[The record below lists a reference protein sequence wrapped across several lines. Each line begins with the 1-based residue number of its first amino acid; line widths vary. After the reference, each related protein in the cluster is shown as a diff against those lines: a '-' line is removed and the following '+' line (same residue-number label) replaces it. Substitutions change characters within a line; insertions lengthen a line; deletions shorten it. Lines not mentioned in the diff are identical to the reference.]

1 MLKTSGLLNCKAKAN
16 PKREKSNKERCG
28 WFVLKV
34 LFMGTPEI
42 AAAILETLIAD
53 ATHELLAVVT
63 QPDKPKGRGHEMA
76 FPPVKE
82 VALAHGIPVLQ
93 PEKIRNA
100 EFLDEIKKWNPD
112 IIAVA
117 AYGKLLP
124 KELLLLPRLGCIN
137 VHASLLPKYR
147 GASPIQWAVING
159 EKKSG
164 VTIMHMAE
172 QMDAGDIIL
181 SKEIELSEEET
192 AGSLHDKLAK
202 LGGPALLEAMQLL
215 ELGQAPRISQKEE
228 EATYVKM
235 LDKSIGNLN
244 FHQPAELLERYIRG
258 LNPWPSAYTKLD
270 GKTVKFWRA
279 RTFPAVHLPK
289 EAKTAEPGTVVA
301 IERDGFGIL
310 TGDGILFI
318 TELQMEGKKRMSAE
332 EFLRGY
338 PLKTGILL
346 RN

>member
-1 MLKTSGLLNCKAKAN
+1 MM
-16 PKREKSNKERCG
+16 
-28 WFVLKV
+28 KV

-42 AAAILETLIAD
+42 AATILKTLIED
-53 ATHELLAVVT
+53 ARHELLAVVT
-63 QPDKPKGRGHEMA
+63 QPDKPKGRGHGMA

-93 PEKIRNA
+93 PEKIRTA
-100 EFLDEIKKWNPD
+100 EFLDEIKKRNPD

-124 KELLLLPRLGCIN
+124 KELLLLPRFGCIN

-147 GASPIQWAVING
+147 GASPIQWAVMNG
-159 EKKSG
+159 EKESG

-181 SKEIELSEEET
+181 SKEVRLSEEET
-192 AGSLHDKLAK
+192 AGSLHDRLAQI
-202 LGGPALLEAMQLL
+202 GGPALLEAMELL
-215 ELGQAPRISQKEE
+215 EKGCAPSIPQKEE

-235 LDKSIGNLN
+235 LDKTIGNLN
-244 FHQPAELLERYIRG
+244 FSQPAEVLERYIRG

-270 GKTVKFWRA
+270 GKTIKLWKAKVL
-279 RTFPAVHLPK
+279 PADQLPK
-289 EAKTAEPGTVVA
+289 EVRISEPGTIVTV
-301 IERDGFGIL
+301 ERDGFGIL
-310 TGDGILFI
+310 TGNGILFV
-318 TELQMEGKKRMSAE
+318 TELQMEGKKRMTAE

-338 PLKTGILL
+338 PLNTGTLL

>member
-1 MLKTSGLLNCKAKAN
+1 M
-16 PKREKSNKERCG
+16 
-28 WFVLKV
+28 KV

-42 AAAILETLIAD
+42 AATILKTLIED
-53 ATHELLAVVT
+53 ARHELLAVVT
-63 QPDKPKGRGHEMA
+63 QPDKPKGRGHGMA

-93 PEKIRNA
+93 PEKIRTA
-100 EFLDEIKKWNPD
+100 EFLDEIKKRNPD

-124 KELLLLPRLGCIN
+124 KELLQLPRFGCIN

-147 GASPIQWAVING
+147 GASPIQWAVMNG
-159 EKKSG
+159 EKESG

-181 SKEIELSEEET
+181 SKEVRLSEEET
-192 AGSLHDKLAK
+192 AGSLHDRLAQV
-202 LGGPALLEAMQLL
+202 GGPALLEAMEML
-215 ELGQAPRISQKEE
+215 EKGCAPRTPQKEE

-235 LDKSIGNLN
+235 LDKTIGNLN
-244 FHQPAELLERYIRG
+244 FSQPAEVLERYIRG
-258 LNPWPSAYTKLD
+258 LDPWPSAYTKLD
-270 GKTVKFWRA
+270 GKTIKLWKAKVL
-279 RTFPAVHLPK
+279 PADQLPK
-289 EAKTAEPGTVVA
+289 EVRISEPGTIVTV
-301 IERDGFGIL
+301 ERDGFGIL
-310 TGDGILFI
+310 TGNGILFV
-318 TELQMEGKKRMSAE
+318 TELQMEGKKRMTAE

-338 PLKTGILL
+338 PLNTGTLL

>member
-1 MLKTSGLLNCKAKAN
+1 MLKTSGSLNCKANAD
-16 PKREKSNKERCG
+16 PKREKLNREGCG

-34 LFMGTPEI
+34 LFMGTSEI
-42 AAAILETLIAD
+42 AATILKTLIED
-53 ATHELLAVVT
+53 ARHKLLSVVT
-63 QPDKPKGRGHEMA
+63 QTDKPKGRGHEMA

-93 PEKIRNA
+93 PEKIKTA
-100 EFLDEIKKWNPD
+100 EFLDEIKKMNPD

-124 KELLLLPRLGCIN
+124 KELLVLPRFGCIN

-172 QMDAGDIIL
+172 QMDTGDIIL
-181 SKEIELSEEET
+181 SKEVMLSDEET
-192 AGSLHDKLAK
+192 AGSLHDKLAQI
-202 LGGPALLEAMQLL
+202 GGPALLEAMDLL
-215 ELGQAPRISQKEE
+215 EKGCAPRIPQKAE

-235 LDKSIGNLN
+235 LDKTIGNLN
-244 FHQPAELLERYIRG
+244 FGQPAALLERYIRG

-270 GKTVKFWRA
+270 GKNIKFWKA
-279 RTFPAVHLPK
+279 KILPAEQLPK
-289 EAKTAEPGTVVA
+289 EARTLEPGTIVMV
-301 IERDGFGIL
+301 ERDGFGIL

-318 TELQMEGKKRMSAE
+318 EELQMEGKKRMTAE

-338 PLKTGILL
+338 PLKTGTLL